1 MNRPRGFTPLERRIS
16 NGTRRRFLT
25 GFTLIELLV
34 VIAIIALL
42 MGILMPALQRARKQ
56 SKGVVCRSNLK
67 QVGMAANLYAED
79 HNLFIPRSAEWSAIT
94 EMRPWFQCFMPY
106 LAQKAVDDDYRNV
119 KIFRCPSYPD
129 KEQTLGYVV
138 NGWPDK
144 DSDRPWHSKLTEC
157 EHPATTIY
165 LADNEDGPW
174 RTIIKKAT
182 DRDLTRCDIW
192 TETHLPDS
200 DSQDITTGRR
210 VARARHRNGDNVLFL
225 DWHVGWMASEEM
237 TLDMW
242 QFGK

>member
-1 MNRPRGFTPLERRIS
+1 MSRQK
-16 NGTRRRFLT
+16 

-79 HNLFIPRSAEWSAIT
+79 HDLFIPRSSGWSEIN

-106 LAQKAVDDDYRNV
+106 MAQKAVDDDYRNV

-129 KEQTLGYVV
+129 KEQTLCFVV
-138 NGWPDK
+138 NAWPDK
-144 DSDRPWHSKLTEC
+144 DGKRHKHSKLTDC
-157 EHPATTIY
+157 ENPASTIY
-165 LADNEDGPW
+165 LTDNEYGPW

-182 DRDLTRCDIW
+182 DRDLTRCDVW
-192 TETHLPDS
+192 VETHLPDS
-200 DSQDITTGRR
+200 DSEDVTRGRR
-210 VARARHRNGDNVLFL
+210 VARARHRNGVNVLYL
-225 DWHVGWMASEEM
+225 DWHVEWMASEEM
-237 TLDMW
+237 ITKMW
-242 QFGK
+242 TFEK

>member
-1 MNRPRGFTPLERRIS
+1 MLNR
-16 NGTRRRFLT
+16 NA
-25 GFTLIELLV
+25 FTLIELLV

-42 MGILMPALQRARKQ
+42 MGILMPALQRVRKQ

-67 QVGMAANLYAED
+67 QIGMAVNIYAED
-79 HNLFIPRSAEWSAIT
+79 HDLFIPRSADWSAIT

-129 KEQTLGYVV
+129 KEQTLCYVV

-144 DSDRPWHSKLTEC
+144 DGTRPKLSKLTEG

-165 LADNEDGPW
+165 LTDNEDGPW
-174 RTIIKKAT
+174 RTIIKMAT

-192 TETHLPDS
+192 IQTHLPDS
-200 DSQDITTGRR
+200 DSQDITGGRR
-210 VARARHRNGDNVLFL
+210 VARARHRDGGNVLFL
-225 DWHVGWMASEEM
+225 DWHVEWMVAEEM
-237 TLDMW
+237 TVDMW
-242 QFGK
+242 RFER

>member
-1 MNRPRGFTPLERRIS
+1 M
-16 NGTRRRFLT
+16 
-25 GFTLIELLV
+25 IELLV

-42 MGILMPALQRARKQ
+42 MAILMPALQRARKQ

-67 QVGMAANLYAED
+67 QAGMAANLYAED
-79 HNLFIPRSAEWSAIT
+79 HDLFIPRSAGWSTIT

-106 LAQKAVDDDYRNV
+106 LAQKAVDDDYRSV

-144 DSDRPWHSKLTEC
+144 NDNRPRHTKLTEC
-157 EHPATTIY
+157 EVPATTIY

-182 DRDLTRCDIW
+182 DRDLTRCDVW

-210 VARARHRNGDNVLFL
+210 VARARHRNGSNILFL
-225 DWHVGWMASEEM
+225 DWHVEWMAAEEIKVE
-237 TLDMW
+237 MW
-242 QFGK
+242 RFEK

>member
-1 MNRPRGFTPLERRIS
+1 MNKQK
-16 NGTRRRFLT
+16 

-42 MGILMPALQRARKQ
+42 MGILMPALQRVRKQ
-56 SKGVVCRSNLK
+56 AKGVVCKNNMK
-67 QVGMAANLYAED
+67 QIGMAANLYAED
-79 HNLFIPRSAEWSAIT
+79 YDLFIPRSADWSTIT
-94 EMRPWFQCFMPY
+94 DMRPWFQCFMPY

-144 DSDRPWHSKLTEC
+144 DATRTWQSKLTDC
-157 EHPATTIY
+157 EQASATIY

-174 RTIIKKAT
+174 RTIITMAT
-182 DRDLTRCDIW
+182 DRDLTRCDVW

-200 DSQDITTGRR
+200 DNQDITNGRR
-210 VARARHRNGDNVLFL
+210 VARARHRDGCNVLFL
-225 DWHVGWMASEEM
+225 DWHVEWMAAEEM
-237 TLDMW
+237 TVDMW
-242 QFGK
+242 RFEK